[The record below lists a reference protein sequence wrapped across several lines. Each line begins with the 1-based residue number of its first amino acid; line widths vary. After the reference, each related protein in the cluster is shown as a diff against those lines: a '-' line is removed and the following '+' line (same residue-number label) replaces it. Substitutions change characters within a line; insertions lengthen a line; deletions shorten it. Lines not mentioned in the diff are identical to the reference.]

1 MKGIK
6 SLNFKKSIGMRTV
19 KTSLAVTISLYLSM
33 FLNLNTPIFTAI
45 AAITTMKAS
54 ISESFADVRKRIF
67 TAVFGVVLGYIFSI
81 IPIED
86 IYSPLLAGLGIII
99 IIYLLQ
105 IFNMKSMISLSCI
118 VFIASYTATTGTL
131 TYGINRVLGTFL
143 GIGVSVVVNFM
154 ISTPNIF
161 ESFIIEAKEVNESF
175 KQFLIQLIVAEEHSM
190 DDMEKSYVKLLK
202 TYNTLIS
209 EQKTPVHVEKDFISA
224 KEIIKNLEDI
234 NTRFQIL
241 NSIEYKP
248 HVLNNNKKTIE
259 NYLHLEILQSGDLE
273 GDLNSVYNFH
283 IMKIVTQLS
292 TIDKIIGEYNY
303 E

>member
-6 SLNFKKSIGMRTV
+6 DLDFKKRIGMRTV

-33 FLNLNTPIFTAI
+33 LLNLNTPIFTAI
-45 AAITTMKAS
+45 AAITSMKAS
-54 ISESFADVRKRIF
+54 ISESFSDVRKRIF
-67 TAVFGVVLGYIFSI
+67 TAIFGVVLGYIFSV
-81 IPIED
+81 IPIKD
-86 IYSPLLAGLGIII
+86 IFSPLLAGLGIII

-105 IFNMKSMISLSCI
+105 IFNMKSMITLSCI
-118 VFIASYTATTGTL
+118 VFIASYTAKTGTL

-143 GIGVSVVVNFM
+143 GIAVSVMINFL
-154 ISTPNIF
+154 ISAPNIF
-161 ESFIIEAKEVNESF
+161 ESFIVEAKEVNENF
-175 KQFLIQLIVAEEHSM
+175 KQFLIQLIVMEEHHIE
-190 DDMEKSYVKLLK
+190 DIEKSYVKLLK

-209 EQKTPVHVEKDFISA
+209 EQRTPAHAETDFICA
-224 KEIIKNLEDI
+224 KEIIKNLEDV

-248 HVLNNNKKTIE
+248 RVFNYNKKAIE
-259 NYLHLEILQSGDLE
+259 NYLHLEILQAGDLE

-283 IMKIVTQLS
+283 IMKIITQL
-292 TIDKIIGEYNY
+292 TAVDKIIGEYDY